1 MFCQHR
7 LLDPGRGRGCD
18 VRDVSLTLTSCVQ
31 VPGRNAASK
40 NVQTRILMTQRQIK
54 VKSIASVLRYLH
66 GRSFSQLRHL
76 VPYACRSV
84 QRVREV
90 LSNTNLCNRT
100 AVVGL
105 DLSAF
110 RSIHCPDEGA
120 VCRVHMLLEHLYV
133 RKDGLGYGRRVGLR
147 QRNEIQSWFRTCR
160 PTNVLDYV
168 LSVAGLRSWAPKA
181 VHCVF
186 CRIS

>member
-7 LLDPGRGRGCD
+7 LLHPGRGRGCD

-31 VPGRNAASK
+31 VAGRNAASK
-40 NVQTRILMTQRQIK
+40 NVQTTIKMTQRHIK

-84 QRVREV
+84 QRV
-90 LSNTNLCNRT
+90 SLCNRT

-133 RKDGLGYGRRVGLR
+133 RKDGLGYGRRLA
-147 QRNEIQSWFRTCR
+147 E
-160 PTNVLDYV
+160 
-168 LSVAGLRSWAPKA
+168 WA
-181 VHCVF
+181 
-186 CRIS
+186 